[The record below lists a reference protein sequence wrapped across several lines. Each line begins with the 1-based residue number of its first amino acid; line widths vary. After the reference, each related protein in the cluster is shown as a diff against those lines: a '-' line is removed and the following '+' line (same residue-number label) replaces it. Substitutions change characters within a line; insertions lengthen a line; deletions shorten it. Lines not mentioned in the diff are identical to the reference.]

1 MRNTLKATVGMPGL
15 PNSAAAASHS
25 VIKGIIPEPLLIT
38 SDCPCLQTTEY
49 DFFS

>member
-1 MRNTLKATVGMPGL
+1 MRNAVKATVGMPGL
-15 PNSAAAASHS
+15 PNSAAAASQS
-25 VIKGIIPEPLLIT
+25 VIKGIIAEQLLIA